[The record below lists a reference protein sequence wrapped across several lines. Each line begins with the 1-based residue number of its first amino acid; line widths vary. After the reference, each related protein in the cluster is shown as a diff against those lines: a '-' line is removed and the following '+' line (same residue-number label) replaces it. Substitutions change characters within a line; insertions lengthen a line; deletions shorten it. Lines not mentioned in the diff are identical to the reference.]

1 MTDNDGFPC
10 RYRITEYLAGSPR
23 TLSRVFDTVEDACDA
38 AQRMFDEL
46 KPGRRPQFIRVYDMA
61 TGRTVRTLHGFEP
74 TYGGPFE

>member
-1 MTDNDGFPC
+1 MTDQFPC

-23 TLSRVFDTVEDACDA
+23 TLPRVFDTVEDACTA

-46 KPGRRPQFIRVYDMA
+46 KPGRRPQRILVFDMG
-61 TGRTVRTLHGFEP
+61 TGRIVTTLDGWES